1 MAIALN
7 YRYSVV
13 LKHLY
18 PDLET
23 GKHYILRDKSDG
35 NGPQLQWIT
44 KAVAKPTTKEL
55 TDAKEA
61 AINAWWWARLRT
73 KRDTKLKKSDWTQG
87 ADTPSSIKNAW
98 ATYRQKLRDL
108 PTTVS
113 KPSFATLDD
122 QRDYTMHDNMMAL
135 FPAEPS

>member
-7 YRYSVV
+7 YRYSV
-13 LKHLY
+13 LLRHLY
-18 PDLET
+18 PDLEP

-44 KAVAKPTTKEL
+44 KAVAKPTTQEL

-61 AINAWWWARLRT
+61 AIDSWWWERLRI

-87 ADTPSSIKNAW
+87 ADVPSAIKDAW
-98 ATYRQKLRDL
+98 ATYRQQLWDL
-108 PTTVS
+108 PTTIS
-113 KPSFATLDD
+113 KPSFATFDD
-122 QRDYTMHDNMMAL
+122 QRDYTISTNMLVL

>member
-7 YRYSVV
+7 YRYGTI

-18 PDLET
+18 PDLEN
-23 GKHYILRDKSDG
+23 GKHYILRNKSDG

-44 KAVAKPTTKEL
+44 KAVAKPTTQEI

-61 AINAWWWARLRT
+61 AIDSWWWERLRI
-73 KRDTKLKKSDWTQG
+73 KRDTRLKTSDWTQG
-87 ADTPSSIKNAW
+87 ADVPSAIKNAW
-98 ATYRQKLRDL
+98 ATYRQQLRDL
-108 PTTVS
+108 PETIS
-113 KPSFATLDD
+113 KPSFATFDD
-122 QRDYTMHDNMMAL
+122 QASNVIHDNMMAL